1 LVNFLKLDNGL
12 IITAWHPIRHNQ
24 QWIMPCSL
32 VSALK
37 EISCEE
43 VYNFALDQGH
53 TVIVNN
59 VDCVTLG
66 HGFKDDIVRH
76 AYYGTQRVIEDLRR
90 LDSEQNNSGIIEIT
104 EETLIRN
111 KQTGLVNG
119 LRHVDNQYQEQ
130 ILVQ

>member
-1 LVNFLKLDNGL
+1 M

-32 VSALK
+32 VSAPT

-43 VYNFALDQGH
+43 IYNFALDQGH
-53 TVIVNN
+53 TILVNN
-59 VDCVTLG
+59 VECVTLG
-66 HGFKDDIVRH
+66 HGFKDDVVRH
-76 AYYGTQRVIEDLRR
+76 DYYGTQQVIEDLHR
-90 LDSEQNNSGIIEIT
+90 LDSEQNHSGIIEIT
-104 EETLIRN
+104 EELLMRN

-119 LRHVDNQYQEQ
+119 LRKLDIQYQQQ